1 MNNIIYCGTEVK
13 LHPSL
18 TIFIGEDNM
27 QMLDAVREVDKTALF
42 YDGCPDMEQ
51 LRQDISL
58 SQDSVVL
65 IKNVERNLYPSKQ
78 QKIIT
83 TLLFAFPEVQ
93 FIITTHSPYIVGSV
107 KSDYVREVFK
117 GTVYGVSET
126 YGMYLNYISEVTFH
140 VDPSVIAK
148 EISAI
153 HRAHSNKDYELS
165 EQLYEELCSKVP
177 RPDEHPGLLRI
188 SSMFARRKIIGR

>member
-1 MNNIIYCGTEVK
+1 MENIIYCDKEVK

-27 QMLDAVREVDKTALF
+27 QMLEAVKEVNKTALF

-51 LRQDISL
+51 LRQDIFL

-126 YGMYLNYISEVTFH
+126 YGMYLNYISDVTFH

-177 RPDEHPGLLRI
+177 RPDEHPGLLQI

>member
-1 MNNIIYCGTEVK
+1 MNSIIYCDKEVK

-27 QMLDAVREVDKTALF
+27 QMLEAVKEVNKTALF
-42 YDGCPDMEQ
+42 YDGCPDMEK
-51 LRQDISL
+51 LKQDISL
-58 SQDSVVL
+58 SQNSVVL
-65 IKNVERNLYPSKQ
+65 IKNVERDLYPSYQ

-126 YGMYLNYISEVTFH
+126 YGMYLNYISDVTFH

>member
-1 MNNIIYCGTEVK
+1 MKNVIYCDKEVK

-18 TIFIGEDNM
+18 TIFIGEDNI
-27 QMLDAVREVDKTALF
+27 QMLEAVKEVNKTALF
-42 YDGCPDMEQ
+42 YDGCPNIEQ
-51 LRQDISL
+51 LKQDINSN
-58 SQDSVVL
+58 QDSVVL
-65 IKNVERNLYPSKQ
+65 IKNIERDLYPSKQ

-83 TLLFAFPEVQ
+83 TLLSAFPDTQ

-107 KSDYVREVFK
+107 KSDYVREVFE

-140 VDPSVIAK
+140 VDPSVITK

-165 EQLYEELCSKVP
+165 EQLYEKLCNKVSQ
-177 RPDEHPGLLRI
+177 PDEHPALLRI
-188 SSMFARRKIIGR
+188 SSMFSRRRILGR